1 MAISRK
7 KKEELVGIYKE
18 RLENSPALVLTKYQ
32 GISVPQINS
41 LRTALNDSDTTYMI
55 VKNTLLQIALQQAG
69 REIESDI
76 FEGPNAV
83 AFVGEDIG
91 KGVTALKD
99 WIKREAGVIEIIG
112 AVLESQV
119 LSASEA
125 ESLSDLPTREEILAE
140 VLAVLVAAPTK
151 LVRTLNE
158 VPASLTRVVNAPFAD
173 LTRVINARAQQ
184 LEGGS

>member
-83 AFVGEDIG
+83 VFVGDDIG

-99 WIKREAGVIEIIG
+99 WIKKEGVIEIIG

-125 ESLSDLPTREEILAE
+125 ESLSDLPTREEVLAE
-140 VLAVLVAAPTK
+140 VLAVLAAAPVK

-158 VPASLTRVVNAPFAD
+158 VPASLTRVCQ
-173 LTRVINARAQQ
+173 RA
-184 LEGGS
+184 LCGT

>member
-41 LRTALNDSDTTYMI
+41 LRTALNDSDTIYMI
-55 VKNTLLQIALQQAG
+55 VKNKLLRIALEQAG
-69 REIESDI
+69 RELESDI

-99 WIKREAGVIEIIG
+99 WIKKEGAIEIIG

-125 ESLSDLPTREEILAE
+125 ESLSDLPTREEVLAE
-140 VLAVLVAAPTK
+140 VLAVLIASPAK

-173 LTRVINARAQQ
+173 LTRVISAHAQQ

>member
-7 KKEELVGIYKE
+7 KKEELVGVYKE
-18 RLENSPALVLTKYQ
+18 QIDHSPALVLTRYK
-32 GISVPQINS
+32 GITVPQINS
-41 LRTALNDSDTTYMI
+41 LRTALGETDTRYMI
-55 VKNTLLQIALQQAG
+55 VKNTLLQIALKQAG

-83 AFVGEDIG
+83 VFVGEDIG

-99 WIKREAGVIEIIG
+99 WIRREGVIEIIG

-125 ESLSDLPTREEILAE
+125 ESLSDLPTREEVLAE
-140 VLAVLVAAPTK
+140 VLAVLSAAPSK
-151 LVRTLNE
+151 LVRTINE
-158 VPASLTRVVNAPFAD
+158 VPSSLTRVVNAPFAD

-184 LEGGS
+184 MEGAS